1 MLIIGIAGGTGSGK
15 TTVVKR
21 ITDALASGEV
31 VVMSQDSYYRDNSG
45 IPLEERKKLNF
56 DHPDSIEFDLLVQ
69 HIEELKKGNAIEQ
82 PTYSY
87 LTCTRQ
93 KETVHLEPRNVVIVE
108 GILALQNQKLRK
120 MMDIKIFVEA
130 DDDDRLSRVIRRDI
144 VERGRSAIDVLDRWE
159 KTLKPMHKL
168 FIEPS
173 RRHADIVVLNYDC
186 LDVAIN
192 IILTVIDKK
201 LGNHKNARF

>member
-21 ITDALASGEV
+21 ITDALAPGEV

-130 DDDDRLSRVIRRDI
+130 DDDDQAFTRNPPRYSGTR
-144 VERGRSAIDVLDRWE
+144 
-159 KTLKPMHKL
+159 T
-168 FIEPS
+168 
-173 RRHADIVVLNYDC
+173 
-186 LDVAIN
+186 
-192 IILTVIDKK
+192 
-201 LGNHKNARF
+201 LGNRRAGQVGKDPQADAQTVHRAFAPACGHRGA

>member
-1 MLIIGIAGGTGSGK
+1 MSDE
-15 TTVVKR
+15 R
-21 ITDALASGEV
+21 I
-31 VVMSQDSYYRDNSG
+31 RN
-45 IPLEERKKLNF
+45 
-56 DHPDSIEFDLLVQ
+56 LL
-69 HIEELKKGNAIEQ
+69 
-82 PTYSY
+82 
-87 LTCTRQ
+87 
-93 KETVHLEPRNVVIVE
+93 
-108 GILALQNQKLRK
+108 
-120 MMDIKIFVEA
+120 DIKIFVEA

>member
-21 ITDALASGEV
+21 ITDALAPGEV

-87 LTCTRQ
+87 L
-93 KETVHLEPRNVVIVE
+93 
-108 GILALQNQKLRK
+108 
-120 MMDIKIFVEA
+120 
-130 DDDDRLSRVIRRDI
+130 
-144 VERGRSAIDVLDRWE
+144 ERGRSAIDVLDRWE

>member
-21 ITDALASGEV
+21 ITDALAPGEV

-56 DHPDSIEFDLLVQ
+56 D
-69 HIEELKKGNAIEQ
+69 Q